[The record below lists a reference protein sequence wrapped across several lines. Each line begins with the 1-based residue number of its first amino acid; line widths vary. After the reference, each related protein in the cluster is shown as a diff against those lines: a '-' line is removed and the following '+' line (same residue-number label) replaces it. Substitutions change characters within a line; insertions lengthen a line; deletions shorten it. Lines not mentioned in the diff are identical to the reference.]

1 MFLFTE
7 SMLGIFVSLSFI
19 FGFVL
24 YKAAREEIDGFA
36 SKFDNK
42 KFTILL
48 PKIALPIAGLFGL
61 VLAVSTKSKLE
72 EMLAILVFAAG
83 VIFGSLAL
91 RAKERKIL
99 KKHMVEVVAF
109 FLIFYFFVLA
119 FLNLG

>member
-1 MFLFTE
+1 
-7 SMLGIFVSLSFI
+7 MLGIFVSLSFI